1 MGKRKKEDDTFL
13 RKKNKKNQNS
23 VIIVM
28 ITVVGKGKGMLNGF
42 SSEVEIRRG
51 NIKQGNFKKYLINL
65 IEKNHQIKMS
75 SDHSISSNNSFKSH
89 LNAKSFSMILT
100 LQQLYNERRYWFGVF
115 CKGDM
120 NSAWGKNTKEPS
132 SSAISAEV

>member
-51 NIKQGNFKKYLINL
+51 NIKQGNFKKYLMNL
-65 IEKNHQIKMS
+65 IEKNHLIKMS

-100 LQQLYNERRYWFGVF
+100 LQQLYNERRY
-115 CKGDM
+115 
-120 NSAWGKNTKEPS
+120 
-132 SSAISAEV
+132 

>member
-51 NIKQGNFKKYLINL
+51 NIKQGNFKKYLMNL

-100 LQQLYNERRYWFGVF
+100 LQQRRYWCGVF
-115 CKGDM
+115 CKGDV
-120 NSAWGKNTKEPS
+120 NSAWGKNAKEPS
-132 SSAISAEV
+132 SSAISTEV